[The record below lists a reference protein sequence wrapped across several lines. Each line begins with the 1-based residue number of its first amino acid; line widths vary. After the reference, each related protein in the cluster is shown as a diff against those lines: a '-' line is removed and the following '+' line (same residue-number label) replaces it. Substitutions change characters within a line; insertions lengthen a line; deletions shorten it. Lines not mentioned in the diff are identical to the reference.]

1 MEVRITFCFSLFIG
15 IFKILVIL
23 GIMFQNG
30 NPNDWLSD
38 ESIKPLDTSNNSLS
52 LAINHINTKLRIK
65 FDGG

>member
-1 MEVRITFCFSLFIG
+1 MEVRITFCFNLFIG
-15 IFKILVIL
+15 IFEILVIL

-38 ESIKPLDTSNNSLS
+38 ESVKPLDTYSLS